1 MTMKGNIL
9 IVDDDI
15 AHLSMLQTVLK
26 SVGHTIDTATDGK
39 DAISRVEET
48 PYDLVLMDVRMAN
61 VDGMEAL
68 EKIKAFN
75 PAIPIIIM
83 TAYSSVDKAVEA
95 MKLGAYDYLTK
106 PLNFDDLKI
115 TIERAMRHLH
125 LTRENADLKKKISSD
140 TGFTRITGS
149 SPAMK
154 TVMETAKIAAPTD
167 ATILITGESG
177 TGKELFAKAI
187 HDHSN
192 RKTNKL
198 VSINCAALNETLLE
212 SELFGHEKGAFTG
225 ADKKRDG
232 LFLHADKGT
241 IFLDEIGDIPMSM
254 QVKLLRAIQEREIQR
269 VGGDR
274 PIRIDVRIIVA
285 TNKHLEQEVKHG
297 RFREDLF
304 YRLNVINIRI
314 PSLQERTDDI
324 PLLAQNF
331 LTRYAQK
338 NRKQFKGFTPVAMD
352 AMMKHPWPGNV
363 RELENAG
370 ERAVILSMGQY
381 ISEKDLPGNVM
392 KNYRSDDI
400 SRNPL
405 PELGGKSL
413 DDIEAMALAQTLKQ
427 TGGNKSE
434 AAKLLHITRTTL
446 NNKIKKYHLDLAQ
459 ILSDRHG

>member
-1 MTMKGNIL
+1 MKSRIL
-9 IVDDDI
+9 IVDDDT
-15 AHLSMLQTVLK
+15 AHLSMLRTVLK
-26 SVGHTIDTATDGK
+26 SLGHAIDTATDGK
-39 DAISRVEET
+39 DAISGIEET

-61 VDGMEAL
+61 VGGMEAL
-68 EKIKAFN
+68 EKIKIYN

-106 PLNFDDLKI
+106 PLNFDDLKL
-115 TIERAMRHLH
+115 TIERAMSHLQ
-125 LTRENADLKKKISSD
+125 LTRENEDLKKKISSK
-140 TGFTRITGS
+140 TGFPCIIGS

-154 TVMETAKIAAPTD
+154 AVMETARIAAPTD
-167 ATILITGESG
+167 ATILITGDSG
-177 TGKELFAKAI
+177 TGKELFARAI
-187 HDHSN
+187 HDQSP

-241 IFLDEIGDIPMSM
+241 VFLDEIGDIPPSM
-254 QVKLLRAIQEREIQR
+254 QVKLLRTIQEREIQR
-269 VGGDR
+269 VGSDR

-285 TNKHLEQEVKHG
+285 TNKNLEQEVKNG

-304 YRLNVINIRI
+304 YRLNVIHIRI
-314 PSLQERTDDI
+314 PSLKERTDDI
-324 PLLAQNF
+324 PLLAQHF
-331 LTRYAQK
+331 LSRYAQK
-338 NRKQFKGFTPVAMD
+338 NRKEFKGFTPVAMD
-352 AMMKHPWPGNV
+352 ALIKHPWPGNV
-363 RELENAG
+363 RELENAV

-381 ISEKDLPGNVM
+381 ISGKDLPAAVM
-392 KNYRSDDI
+392 KNYRPDDG
-400 SRNPL
+400 SPDNA

-413 DDIEAMALAQTLKQ
+413 DEVEAMALIQTLKQ

-434 AAKLLHITRTTL
+434 AARQLNITRTTL
-446 NNKIKKYHLDLAQ
+446 NNKIKKYDLDLDQ
-459 ILSDRHG
+459 ILSSHPDG

>member
-1 MTMKGNIL
+1 MTGKIL
-9 IVDDDI
+9 IVDDDT
-15 AHLSMLQTVLK
+15 AHLSMLETVLK
-26 SVGHTIDTATDGK
+26 SIGHSIHSVTDGK
-39 DAISRVEET
+39 DAISVVKKT

-61 VDGMEAL
+61 IGGMEAL
-68 EKIKAFN
+68 QKIKEFN

-83 TAYSSVDKAVEA
+83 TAYSSVNKAVEA

-115 TIERAMRHLH
+115 TIDRAMSHLQ
-125 LTRENADLKKKISSD
+125 LTRENADLKKKISLN
-140 TGFTRITGS
+140 TGFSRITGS
-149 SPAMK
+149 SPALK
-154 TVMETAKIAAPTD
+154 KVMETAKIAAPTD

-187 HDHSN
+187 HDHSARN
-192 RKTNKL
+192 KNKL
-198 VSINCAALNETLLE
+198 ISINCAALNETLLE

-225 ADKKRDG
+225 ADKRRDG

-241 IFLDEIGDIPMSM
+241 IFLDEIGEIPLSM
-254 QVKLLRAIQEREIQR
+254 QVKLLRTIQEREIQR
-269 VGGDR
+269 IGNDKA
-274 PIRIDVRIIVA
+274 IRIDVRIIVA
-285 TNKHLEQEVKHG
+285 TNKNLKQEVKHG

-304 YRLNVINIRI
+304 YRLNVINIKI
-314 PSLQERTDDI
+314 PSLKDRKEDI

-331 LTRYAQK
+331 LSLYAQK

-352 AMMKHPWPGNV
+352 AMIKHPWPGNV
-363 RELENAG
+363 RELENAV

-381 ISEKDLPGNVM
+381 ISEKDLPATVM
-392 KNYRSDDI
+392 ENYRPNDDPP
-400 SRNPL
+400 NPL
-405 PELGGKSL
+405 PELCGRSL
-413 DDIEAMALAQTLKQ
+413 DDIETMALTETLKQ
-427 TGGNKSE
+427 TGGNKTK

>member
-1 MTMKGNIL
+1 MTMKGKIL
-9 IVDDDI
+9 IVDDDT
-15 AHLSMLQTVLK
+15 AHLSMLRTVLK
-26 SVGHTIDTATDGK
+26 SLGHSINTATDGK
-39 DAISRVEET
+39 DAINGVKET

-61 VDGMEAL
+61 IGGMEAL
-68 EKIKAFN
+68 EKIKKLN

-106 PLNFDDLKI
+106 PLNFDDLKL
-115 TIERAMRHLH
+115 TIERAMSHLH
-125 LTRENADLKKKISSD
+125 LTRENADLKMKLSSD
-140 TGFTRITGS
+140 SGFSRIIGS

-154 TVMETAKIAAPTD
+154 AVMETASIAAPTD
-167 ATILITGESG
+167 ATILITGDSG

-187 HDHSN
+187 HDQSP

-232 LFLHADKGT
+232 LFIHADKGT
-241 IFLDEIGDIPMSM
+241 VFLDEIGDIPLSM

-269 VGGDR
+269 IGSDR

-285 TNKHLEQEVKHG
+285 TNRNLEQEVKNG

-304 YRLNVINIRI
+304 YRLNVIHIRI
-314 PSLQERTDDI
+314 PSLKERTEDI
-324 PLLAQNF
+324 PLLAQHF

-338 NRKQFKGFTPVAMD
+338 NRKAFKGFTPVAMD
-352 AMMKHPWPGNV
+352 ALMKHPWPGNV
-363 RELENAG
+363 RELENAV

-381 ISEKDLPGNVM
+381 ISGKDLPVDVM
-392 KNYRSDDI
+392 KNYRPDDG
-400 SRNPL
+400 SPDNV

-413 DDIEAMALAQTLKQ
+413 DEVEAMALIQTLKQ

-434 AAKLLHITRTTL
+434 AARQLNITRTTL
-446 NNKIKKYHLDLAQ
+446 NNKIKKYGLDLDQ
-459 ILSDRHG
+459 ILSSHP

>member
-1 MTMKGNIL
+1 MKGTIL
-9 IVDDDI
+9 IVDDDT
-15 AHLSMLQTVLK
+15 AHLSMLQTVLQ
-26 SVGHTIDTATDGK
+26 SLGHAIDKAFDGE
-39 DAISRVEET
+39 DAIRGVKKT

-68 EKIKAFN
+68 TAIKAFN

-83 TAYSSVDKAVEA
+83 TAYSSVDTAVEA

-106 PLNFDDLKI
+106 PLNFDDLKL
-115 TIERAMRHLH
+115 TIERAIRHLH
-125 LTRENADLKKKISSD
+125 LTRENADLKKKISAD
-140 TGFTRITGS
+140 TGFSRIIGT

-154 TVMETAKIAAPTD
+154 TVMETAAIAAPTD
-167 ATILITGESG
+167 ATILLTGESG

-232 LFLHADKGT
+232 LFLHAHKGT
-241 IFLDEIGDIPMSM
+241 IFLDEIADIPLSI

-269 VGGDR
+269 VGSDR

-285 TNKHLEQEVKHG
+285 TNRHLEQAVKHG
-297 RFREDLF
+297 QFREDLF
-304 YRLNVINIRI
+304 YRLNVINIKV
-314 PSLQERTDDI
+314 PALKERTADI
-324 PLLAQNF
+324 PLLAQHF

-338 NRKQFKGFTPVAMD
+338 NRKRFKGFTPVAMD
-352 AMMKHPWPGNV
+352 AMLKHPWPGNV
-363 RELENAG
+363 RELENAV

-381 ISEKDLPGNVM
+381 ISEKDLPADVV
-392 KNYRSDDI
+392 KNYRPDDV
-400 SRNPL
+400 SPDSL

-413 DDIEAMALAQTLKQ
+413 EEVEAMALIQTLKQ
-427 TGGNKSE
+427 TGGNKSA

-446 NNKIKKYHLDLAQ
+446 NSKIKKYQIDLAQ
-459 ILSDRHG
+459 ILSAGPE